1 MLKQR
6 FQTKSEI
13 ERFLQELSNY
23 SLPQTQELYK
33 SSPQEYTDF
42 ALSLRQSILQ
52 NILKNGDVGNT
63 QYLLLYL
70 LFAPLQGQIPQEE
83 GLEPFINTAK
93 SHFLAQGLGEFE
105 NLMLLELEVLCLLLD
120 SKSEEAIKRYIQG
133 ISHINIHFKN
143 AGLSA
148 EFIRT
153 YFPKMQISMEL
164 FLESVSEILGS
175 EYYCS
180 LSFEMRRSILN
191 WQLHCF
197 WNVPS
202 FFNHRSWLSLYPL
215 WKELFYLH
223 LKEGNVGAMEHAVY
237 MQFFIYHMCGNSF
250 SSQEQWREFSSE
262 IDEVG
267 SKYYE
272 SFAISQALP
281 KPSTNPQGKITIAL
295 LRDRIV
301 ENSPYKVEYSFL
313 KQLLSNEA
321 FKEKY
326 TIKIYLMSLL
336 EKSENSPSAMQS
348 YQNLGIEIFD
358 VGEYCNTRGFYNSHL
373 QKAMLLREA
382 MIQDSV
388 QILLSPNN
396 GYGISDFLIASNV
409 APKQV
414 FWSHGNFVY
423 NVPNLTN
430 RITHICGNETSLVRE
445 GYEFV
450 GIPVVMDN
458 AFYNPPI
465 SPELIAQTRAKFPQD
480 KLILGTIGRLTKI
493 DSLPYLSML
502 VRIMKAFPQS
512 IYLACGSGNVEEIK
526 QKLQSILGEEYES
539 FMQERFFF
547 CGYVNNVIFGHII
560 DFWPDSF
567 PMEQGE
573 SRIEYVAKGKLS
585 LVLVKDPSK
594 VQKEWIT
601 MAVDEEDYYQKA
613 LHLLSL
619 SEEQK
624 REVIENIQ
632 GGLSR
637 YNQKRE
643 ELGVDSMMRFLQSL
657 CKNS

>member
-1 MLKQR
+1 MQNKSQIEQYIKSLES
-6 FQTKSEI
+6 QT
-13 ERFLQELSNY
+13 LDQMQDLY
-23 SLPQTQELYK
+23 SQDEEKYI
-33 SSPQEYTDF
+33 SF
-42 ALSLRQSILQ
+42 ALSLRESILQ

-63 QYLLLYL
+63 SYLLLYL
-70 LFAPLQGQIPQEE
+70 LFYPLQGKIPQEM
-83 GLEPFINTAK
+83 GLESFIQTAK
-93 SHFLAQGLGEFE
+93 SHFLAQGLGDFE
-105 NLMLLELEVLCLLLD
+105 NQMLLELEVLCLILD
-120 SKSEEAIKRYIQG
+120 AKCEEAIKRYIQG
-133 ISHINIHFKN
+133 ISHLGIHS
-143 AGLSA
+143 ATSGSSA
-148 EFIRT
+148 EFIRE
-153 YFPKMQISMEL
+153 YFPKMQISMQT
-164 FLESVSEILGS
+164 FLDAMSGVLDR

-180 LSFEMRRSILN
+180 LSLMQRRSVLN

-197 WNVPS
+197 WNVSS
-202 FFNHRSWLSLYPL
+202 FFNHRSWLTLYPL
-215 WKELFYLH
+215 WRGLFYWH
-223 LKEGNVGAMEHAVY
+223 LQNGSVENMDHAVY

-250 SSQEQWREFSSE
+250 SSQEQWREFSKE
-262 IDEVG
+262 IDEFA
-267 SKYYE
+267 STYYA
-272 SFAISQALP
+272 SFASTQSLPQARGE
-281 KPSTNPQGKITIAL
+281 SEGKITIAL

-313 KQLLSNEA
+313 KQLLSNQE
-321 FKEKY
+321 FSKKY

-336 EKSENSPSAMQS
+336 EKSENSQSAIES
-348 YQNLGIEIFD
+348 YQKLGIEICD
-358 VGEYCNTRGFYNSHL
+358 VAPYCNQRGFYNSHL
-373 QKAMLLREA
+373 QKAMLLYEM
-382 MIQDSV
+382 MIQDNV

-396 GYGISDFLIASNV
+396 GYGISDFLIASRV
-409 APKQV
+409 AKKQI

-423 NVPNLTN
+423 DIPNLDG
-430 RITHICGNETSLVRE
+430 RITHICGNEVELKRE

-465 SPELIAQTRAKFPQD
+465 SSELIAQARGKFPQD

-502 VRIMKAFPQS
+502 VRIMKEFPNT
-512 IYLACGSGNVEEIK
+512 IYLACGSGNTEEIK
-526 QKLQSILGEEYES
+526 QKLKEILGSEYEE
-539 FMQERFFF
+539 FMQRFYF

-594 VQKEWIT
+594 VQKEWVT

-613 LHLLSL
+613 KYLLSL
-619 SEEQK
+619 SAEQK
-624 REVIENIQ
+624 QTLIEDIL

-637 YNQKRE
+637 YNQRRE
-643 ELGVDSMMRFLQSL
+643 ELGVDSMMRFLDSL

>member
-6 FQTKSEI
+6 FQSKSEI
-13 ERFLQELSNY
+13 EQFIH
-23 SLPQTQELYK
+23 SLKEHQLPFFEELYAT
-33 SSPQEYTDF
+33 SPKEYSDF
-42 ALSLRQSILQ
+42 ALFLRESILQ

-63 QYLLLYL
+63 SYLLLYL
-70 LFAPLQGQIPQEE
+70 LFYPLQGKIPQEM
-83 GLEPFINTAK
+83 GLESFIQTAK
-93 SHFLAQGLGEFE
+93 SHFLAQGLGDFE
-105 NLMLLELEVLCLLLD
+105 NQMLLELEVLCLILD
-120 SKSEEAIKRYIQG
+120 AKCEEAIKRYIQG
-133 ISHINIHFKN
+133 ISHLGIHS
-143 AGLSA
+143 ATSGSSA
-148 EFIRT
+148 EFIRE
-153 YFPKMQISMEL
+153 YFPKMQISMQT
-164 FLESVSEILGS
+164 FLNAMSGVLDR

-180 LSFEMRRSILN
+180 LSLMQRRSILN

-197 WNVPS
+197 WNVSS
-202 FFNHRSWLSLYPL
+202 FFNHRSWLTLYPL
-215 WKELFYLH
+215 WRELFYWH
-223 LKEGNVGAMEHAVY
+223 LQNGSVENMDHAVY

-250 SSQEQWREFSSE
+250 SSQEQWREFSKE
-262 IDEVG
+262 IDEFA
-267 SKYYE
+267 STYYA
-272 SFAISQALP
+272 SFASTQSLPQARGE
-281 KPSTNPQGKITIAL
+281 SEGKITIAL

-313 KQLLSNEA
+313 KQLLSNQE
-321 FKEKY
+321 FSKKY

-336 EKSENSPSAMQS
+336 EKSENSQSAIES
-348 YQNLGIEIFD
+348 YQRLGIEICD
-358 VGEYCNTRGFYNSHL
+358 VAPYCNQRGFYNSHL
-373 QKAMLLREA
+373 QKAMLLYEM
-382 MIQDSV
+382 MIQDNV
-388 QILLSPNN
+388 QILFSPNN
-396 GYGISDFLIASNV
+396 GYGISDFLIASRV
-409 APKQV
+409 AKKQI

-423 NVPNLTN
+423 DVPNLDG
-430 RITHICGNETSLVRE
+430 RITHICGNEVELKRE

-465 SPELIAQTRAKFPQD
+465 SSELIAQARAKFPQD

-502 VRIMKAFPQS
+502 VRIMKEFPNT
-512 IYLACGSGNVEEIK
+512 IYLACGSGNTEEIK
-526 QKLQSILGEEYES
+526 QKLKEILGSEHEE
-539 FMQERFFF
+539 FMQRFYF

-594 VQKEWIT
+594 VQKEWVT

-613 LHLLSL
+613 KYLISL
-619 SEEQK
+619 SAEQK
-624 REVIENIQ
+624 QALIEDIL

-637 YNQKRE
+637 YNQRRE
-643 ELGVDSMMRFLQSL
+643 ELGVDSMMRFLDSL